1 MESRRGKRQHM
12 PTAHNCSGKCNL
24 RTLVAR
30 PYFPRRTAQHHGSP
44 PQSYT
49 YLFIGFTNLSPYAS
63 IIWVAARRAL
73 APPCATMEVDAQ
85 VKKKTASRLP
95 DPPDWVRFFRLSV
108 IAEIVHKSA
117 QGCTSRKRVQ
127 RPPVASQ
134 EGAHW
139 RRRAR
144 AWKWRRRSKNPR
156 PVGLIRW
163 KLCINLHK
171 DAQAEKGSDDHSLLL
186 GSVETF
192 SDEVSEA
199 ETAL

>member
-1 MESRRGKRQHM
+1 MQSPDSGC
-12 PTAHNCSGKCNL
+12 PTVLSPEDGPTPRVATTKLYVSFHWFHKPISL
-24 RTLVAR
+24 RFNYLGSSKACTGAALCD
-30 PYFPRRTAQHHGSP
+30 HGS
-44 PQSYT
+44 
-49 YLFIGFTNLSPYAS
+49 G
-63 IIWVAARRAL
+63 
-73 APPCATMEVDAQ
+73 CAGQ
-85 VKKKTASRLP
+85 KKTASRLP